1 MHLTA
6 FTDYSLRVLL
16 YLGNQPEDKLSNI
29 KEIATI
35 YKISNNH
42 LSKIVFE
49 LGKLDLIETNR
60 GRNGGIRLAK
70 PASQINIGWVIQQT
84 EDNLEL
90 VECFNKHNNACIL
103 TAACRLKHVLNE
115 ALVAYLQVLS
125 SYTLEDLLLN
135 KDELQSIFQLEASK
149 NQLI

>member
-16 YLGNQPEDKLSNI
+16 YLGNQPENKLSSI
-29 KEIATI
+29 KEIAAI
-35 YKISNNH
+35 YNLSTNH

-49 LGKLDLIETNR
+49 LGKLELIETNR
-60 GRNGGIRLAK
+60 GRNGGIKLKK
-70 PASQINIGWVIQQT
+70 PANEINIGWVIQQT
-84 EDNLEL
+84 EENLEL
-90 VECFNKHNNACIL
+90 VECFNKTNNACIL

-115 ALVAYLQVLS
+115 ALVAYLDVLS

-135 KDELQSIFQLEASK
+135 KEELQSIFHLEANK
-149 NQLI
+149 N